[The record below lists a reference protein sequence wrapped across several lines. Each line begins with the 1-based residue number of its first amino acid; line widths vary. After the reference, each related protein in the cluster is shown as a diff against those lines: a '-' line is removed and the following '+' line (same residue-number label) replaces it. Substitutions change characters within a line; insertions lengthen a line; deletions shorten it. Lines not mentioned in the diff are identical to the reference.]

1 MKRAWA
7 VAALLVLAPPEPP
20 RPTAPAPSRTPAVL
34 DAFDG
39 IAGWTAAPS
48 EGVSMSLSVGD
59 GESGGALRV
68 DFDFQGRAGWAASRK
83 RLALALPENWT
94 FAVRL
99 KGEAKPQTLEF
110 KLLDETG
117 ENVWWSVKRDF
128 EFPHEWTTLRY
139 PKRRIAFAWGPSDK
153 NAPLARIGFVEVT
166 VTAAS
171 GGRGTLWIDALTF
184 EPLPPEGSPLPP
196 PREWTA
202 DPSKGARQDLVLDL
216 GGLREIGGLSLD
228 WDARD
233 FPRRYE
239 IALSS
244 DGAEWGRARDVRP
257 GRGGRAWVALPDAE
271 AAFVRLRALEPGPSR
286 AYRLREIRVEPPS
299 FSDTPTQF
307 LEAVAR
313 ASPPGR
319 WPRALVGEQ
328 TYWSIVGVSGGRDKA
343 LLSED
348 GILEVGRGAFTLE
361 PFLLSN
367 GRLLGWRESSTRQE
381 LLEDELPLPSVTRLA
396 ADGIGLEVTAFADG
410 PPEASVARV
419 RYRVS
424 SGVSPPRRITLAVC
438 LRPVQVNPPWQFLNV
453 PGGFAPIRSLSG
465 SPREALANGAR
476 RVVALTPADAF
487 GAARFDA
494 GEVVSSLAAGDPPR
508 DTAAEDPDGL
518 ASAVFLWSMEL
529 PAAGSR
535 DVILAVPLSGTG
547 ELDRP
552 AGAGAAADFESRL
565 SAAAATW
572 RKAIRGVSFT
582 LPSDAEEIARV
593 ARTNLGWI
601 LMQRDGPAIQPGSRA
616 YARSWIRDG
625 SLTSAALLRMGQPE
639 AVRDFLRW
647 FAPYELADGAV
658 PCCVDRRG
666 ADPVAEHDSHGELCY
681 LADAYYRYTGDRE
694 TAEAVWPRVARAA
707 AHIDAL
713 RRSRRT
719 DEYRSG
725 PKRIFFG
732 LLPESISHE
741 GYSDRP
747 VHSYW
752 DDFWALRGLS
762 DASELAAALG
772 HAEDA
777 DRIRGWRDEMRE
789 DVHASIRGVI
799 AARGLDFV
807 PGSADLGDFDATSTT
822 IALEP
827 GGEAS
832 RLPRAQLDGTFE
844 RYWRDFLARR
854 EELAKARRTGSPA
867 SLSYAYTPY
876 EWRVAGSMVRLGQR
890 DRAEQLFDFFL
901 ADRRPRGWNQWSEVV
916 FPAVREPKFIGDM
929 PHGWVGSDFLR
940 SFLDR
945 FAYERFEDGAL
956 VLGAG
961 LPVRWLSSQTGAG
974 VAGLRTPWGTLSL
987 SLHSSARAEVARL
1000 DGRIGGAM
1008 RVPPGG
1014 FAIPWPLPGR
1024 AASATINGR
1033 PAVLSEGGELVVREA
1048 PAEIVIEGAPR

>member
-1 MKRAWA
+1 VVA
-7 VAALLVLAPPEPP
+7 VAVAGPAPPRSTTPPP
-20 RPTAPAPSRTPAVL
+20 RAPVVL
-34 DAFDG
+34 DAFEG

-48 EGVSMSLSVGD
+48 EGVSMRLSAD
-59 GESGGALRV
+59 SGESGGALRV
-68 DFDFQGRAGWAASRK
+68 DFDFHGRAGWAASRK
-83 RLALALPENWT
+83 RVAVALPGNWA

-99 KGEAKPQTLEF
+99 RGEAGPQTLEF
-110 KLLDETG
+110 KLLDEAG

-128 EFPHEWTTLRY
+128 DFPPAWTTLRY
-139 PKRRIAFAWGPSDK
+139 PKRRVSFAWGPGDK
-153 NAPLARIGFVEVT
+153 NAPLVRIGFVEIT

-171 GGRGTLWIDALTF
+171 GGKGTIWVDGLRLET
-184 EPLPPEGSPLPP
+184 LPPEGSPLPP

-202 DPSKGARQDLVLDL
+202 DASIGARQELVLDL
-216 GGLREIGGLSLD
+216 GGTHEIGGLSLD

-244 DGAEWGRARDVRP
+244 DGASWGPARDVRP
-257 GRGGRAWVALPDAE
+257 ERGGRAWIALPDAE
-271 AAFVRLRALEPGPSR
+271 AAFVRLRALDPGPTR
-286 AYRLREIRVEPPS
+286 AYRLREIRVEPPP

-313 ASPPGR
+313 DSPRGR
-319 WPRALVGEQ
+319 WPRSLVGEQ
-328 TYWSIVGVSGGRDKA
+328 TYWAIVGVSGGRDKA

-348 GILEVGRGAFTLE
+348 GVLEVGRGAFTLE

-367 GRLLGWRESSTRQE
+367 GRVLGWGESSTRQE
-381 LLEDELPLPSVTRLA
+381 LLEDELPLPSVVRLVP
-396 ADGIGLEVTAFADG
+396 DGISLEVTAFADG
-410 PPEASVARV
+410 PPDASVARL
-419 RYRVS
+419 RYRVRS
-424 SGVSPPRRITLAVC
+424 VVSPPQRITLAVC

-453 PGGFAPIRSLSG
+453 PGGFAPLRSVSG
-465 SPREALANGAR
+465 SPREALANGTR

-494 GEVVSSLAAGDPPR
+494 GEVVSRLVSGDPPR
-508 DTAAEDPDGL
+508 ESAVEDSDGL

-535 DVILAVPLSGTG
+535 DVVLAVPLSGAG
-547 ELDRP
+547 PVDGP
-552 AGAGAAADFESRL
+552 AGADAAADFDRRL
-565 SAAAATW
+565 AAAAAAW
-572 RKAIRGVSFT
+572 HKALGAVSFT
-582 LPSDAEEIARV
+582 VPSDAEEIARV

-601 LMQRDGPAIQPGSRA
+601 LMQRDGSAIQPGSRA

-625 SLTSAALLRMGQPE
+625 SLTSTALLRMGQPD

-681 LADAYYRYTGDRE
+681 LANAYYRYTGDRE

-725 PKRIFFG
+725 PRRAFFG

-741 GYSDRP
+741 GYSDHP

-762 DASELAAALG
+762 DAAELAEALG

-777 DRIRGWRDEMRE
+777 GRIRGWRDEMRE
-789 DVHASIRGVI
+789 DVHASIRSVI
-799 AARGLDFV
+799 AAKGLDFI

-827 GGEAS
+827 CGEAS

-844 RYWRDFLARR
+844 RYWRNFLARR
-854 EELAKARRTGSPA
+854 EERVKAHCSGGRRDCPLDPA
-867 SLSYAYTPY
+867 TAAYTPY

-890 DRAEQLFDFFL
+890 ERAEQLFDFFL
-901 ADRRPRGWNQWSEVV
+901 ADRRPRGWNHWAEVV
-916 FPAVREPKFIGDM
+916 FPAVREPRFIGDM
-929 PHGWVGSDFLR
+929 PHGWVGSDFIR

-945 FAYERFEDGAL
+945 FAYERFEDDSL

-961 LPVRWLSSQTGAG
+961 LPVRWLISQTGAG
-974 VAGLRTPWGTLSL
+974 VAGLRTPWGALTLSL
-987 SLHSSARAEVARL
+987 HLWTSGTSARL
-1000 DGRIGGAM
+1000 DGRIAGAM

-1014 FAIPWPLPGR
+1014 FVIPWPLPGR
-1024 AASATINGR
+1024 AASARVNGR
-1033 PAVLSEGGELVVREA
+1033 PAALSEGGELVVREA